1 MLLNLF
7 CSKVLL
13 DNLESGQILT
23 PLVSNFQF
31 SSISW
36 LYFFTK
42 WSFNGGFESFLNY
55 LNYLNPYFTIL
66 NAFSSKMLHFKGLIS
81 KMLHISKEWF
91 SNNNSAL
98 CMRRLSSLKVGENFV
113 GKIYAENVQVWQISL
128 IDASCL
134 EMLC

>member
-1 MLLNLF
+1 MSNFWQHCAISALEI
-7 CSKVLL
+7 SKKHLKCLIFFVKMK
-13 DNLESGQILT
+13 
-23 PLVSNFQF
+23 LVSTVWV
-31 SSISW
+31 STS
-36 LYFFTK
+36 L
-42 WSFNGGFESFLNY
+42 
-55 LNYLNPYFTIL
+55 
-66 NAFSSKMLHFKGLIS
+66 SKFGYS
-81 KMLHISKEWF
+81 EMLHISKEWF